1 MGSTRAPLVASMKMD
16 AVVVGAG
23 LAGLAAAETLV
34 DAGLQVVVLE
44 RGDAPGSKNVT
55 GGRLYVESIRDQF
68 PEWWAEAPL
77 ERPVTHEAWTLL
89 DEGKSLRV
97 DFQDEALAG
106 GRPRSYTV
114 LRAKLD
120 AWLGDRIAQKGA
132 FVIPQKPVAE
142 LLWEGSAVAGVR
154 VDGEE
159 IPAEVVIAC
168 DGLLSFV
175 GRAAKVSSRPAAK
188 TVAVG
193 VKEVLGLPAGTI
205 EDRFQLEPGEG
216 AAELFLGGTR
226 GLLGG
231 GFCYT
236 NRESLS
242 LGLVIGVE
250 DLMGKGRESVPDLF
264 EAFKAHPRVRS
275 FVRDGEL
282 LEYSAHLIPEGGLD
296 ALPRLVEN
304 GLLMAGDA
312 AGLALNMGY
321 TVRGMEFAAAS
332 GRMAAQTVLEA
343 REKGDY
349 SAETLASY
357 LRRLR
362 ESFVWKYLEA
372 YREMPR
378 LLENPDFFAR
388 YPREVCRLFQEVV
401 RLENGRPGK
410 LSGKV
415 WDFLRKNVVNWRD
428 LKALNKLRQL

>member
-1 MGSTRAPLVASMKMD
+1 MKMD
-16 AVVVGAG
+16 AVIVGAG
-23 LAGLAAAETLV
+23 LAGLAAAETLA

-55 GGRLYVESIRDQF
+55 GGRLYVESVRELF
-68 PEWWAEAPL
+68 PDWWAEAPL

-89 DEGKSLRV
+89 DEGRSLRV
-97 DFQDEALAG
+97 DFQDQTLG
-106 GRPRSYTV
+106 GEKPQSYTV

-120 AWLGDRIAQKGA
+120 AWLGERVSGKGA

-142 LLWEGSAVAGVR
+142 LLWEGASVAGVR
-154 VDGEE
+154 VEGEE

-168 DGLLSFV
+168 DGMLSFC
-175 GRAAKVSSRPAAK
+175 GKAAGLRGAPPAK

-205 EDRFQLEPGEG
+205 EDRFNLEAGEG
-216 AAELFLGGTR
+216 AAELFLGSVTQ

-242 LGLVIGVE
+242 LGAVIGVS
-250 DLMGKGRESVPDLF
+250 DLMEKGAQKVPELF
-264 EAFKAHPRVRS
+264 EAFKAHPRVRNL
-275 FVRDGEL
+275 VRGGEL

-296 ALPRLVEN
+296 AVPRLVEN
-304 GLLMAGDA
+304 GFLLAGDA

-321 TVRGMEFAAAS
+321 TVRGMEFAVAS
-332 GRMAAQTVLEA
+332 GRMAAEAVLEA
-343 REKGDY
+343 KEKGDY
-349 SAETLASY
+349 SATSLSSY

-362 ESFVWKYLEA
+362 ESFVWRYLEA

-378 LLENPDFFAR
+378 LLENPDLFAR
-388 YPREVCRLFQEVV
+388 YPREVCALLHDLVH
-401 RLENGRPGK
+401 LERERPGK

-415 WDFLRKNVVNWRD
+415 WSFLRRNVVNWRD
-428 LKALNKLRQL
+428 LKALNRWRSL